1 MIKTFQHKGLKAFF
15 ETGSVAGIQA
25 AHAPKFMARMFNPPH
40 PGLTL
45 RDDVLPALG
54 LSVTEAAQQLG
65 VNRVTLSRVL
75 NGHAAISPE
84 MALRIEAWLGIE
96 RGGEARLWLA
106 EQSAYDMWQA
116 AQRFIDSPMQVQPA
130 PLAA

>member
-1 MIKTFQHKGLKAFF
+1 MGRKQNG
-15 ETGSVAGIQA
+15 A
-25 AHAPKFMARMFNPPH
+25 ALRKWVR
-40 PGLTL
+40 LTANIL
-45 RDDVLPALG
+45 NRR
-54 LSVTEAAQQLG
+54 TEAAQQLD

-106 EQSAYDMWQA
+106 EQSAYDLWQA
-116 AQRFIDSPMQVQPA
+116 EQRFAKTPMQVQPA